1 MRKKLE
7 ITEKELARFTGYLRR
22 EEREASTIE
31 AYLRT
36 ARRFAAWL
44 DGRVVTKELAAAWK
58 AQLLEQGYRPVSVN
72 AMLAAVNKLFACMG
86 REDCKVRYLKL
97 QRQMFRK
104 SERELTRAEYQRL
117 LDAAQARGDIRLL
130 LLLETLCATGIRVS
144 ELQYITVEAAH
155 SGVAEI
161 ALKGKIRAILLPTE
175 LCRKL
180 LKYAKKCGVA
190 HGQIFLTKKGNGLSR
205 KFIWAEMKKLCE
217 AAKVARSKV
226 LPHNPCGV
234 CSPGRSTP
242 PAGTWCVWRMCWD
255 TAVSRRPAS
264 TCCPRQ
270 KKVSASWTGLA
281 CSAGGHN
288 YYFVQLVGNREMK
301 TPHSKGCE
309 AQMDITGKADSK
321 HNESALHNCVKWL
334 RLLDANY

>member
-1 MRKKLE
+1 MRKELE
-7 ITEKELARFTGYLRR
+7 IAERELARFAGYLRR
-22 EEREASTIE
+22 EEREDSTIE
-31 AYLRT
+31 SYMRT

-44 DGRVVTKELAAAWK
+44 DGCVVTKELAAAWK

-72 AMLAAVNKLFACMG
+72 AMLAAVNKLLVCMG

-161 ALKGKIRAILLPTE
+161 ALKGKIRTSLLPTK

-180 LKYAKKCGVA
+180 LKYAKKRNIC
-190 HGQIFLTKKGNGLSR
+190 HGQIFLTKKGTG
-205 KFIWAEMKKLCE
+205 C
-217 AAKVARSKV
+217 
-226 LPHNPCGV
+226 
-234 CSPGRSTP
+234 PGNSS
-242 PAGTWCVWRMCWD
+242 G
-255 TAVSRRPAS
+255 RR
-264 TCCPRQ
+264 
-270 KKVSASWTGLA
+270 
-281 CSAGGHN
+281 
-288 YYFVQLVGNREMK
+288 
-301 TPHSKGCE
+301 
-309 AQMDITGKADSK
+309 
-321 HNESALHNCVKWL
+321 
-334 RLLDANY
+334 

>member
-7 ITEKELARFTGYLRR
+7 ITEKEVAQFAGYLRR
-22 EEREASTIE
+22 EEREDSTIE
-31 AYLRT
+31 SYLRA
-36 ARRFAAWL
+36 ARRFDTCL
-44 DGRVVTKELAAAWK
+44 DGHAVTEELAAAWK

-72 AMLAAVNKLFACMG
+72 AMLAAVNKLFVCMG

-130 LLLETLCATGIRVS
+130 LLWEPLCATGIRVS
-144 ELQYITVEAAH
+144 ELQYITVEAARN
-155 SGVAEI
+155 GVAEI
-161 ALKGKIRAILLPTE
+161 ALKGKIRTILLPTK

-180 LKYAKKCGVA
+180 LKYAKKCGIV

-226 LPHNPCGV
+226 FPHNLRGLFARTFYAACRDMVRLADVLGH
-234 CSPGRSTP
+234 SSIETTRIYLLST
-242 PAGTWCVWRMCWD
+242 A
-255 TAVSRRPAS
+255 
-264 TCCPRQ
+264 
-270 KKVSASWTGLA
+270 K
-281 CSAGGHN
+281 
-288 YYFVQLVGNREMK
+288 
-301 TPHSKGCE
+301 
-309 AQMDITGKADSK
+309 
-321 HNESALHNCVKWL
+321 ESAHQLD
-334 RLLDANY
+334 RLGLLSWWA

>member
-7 ITEKELARFTGYLRR
+7 ITEKELARFAGYLRR
-22 EEREASTIE
+22 EEREDSTIE
-31 AYLRT
+31 SYMRT

-44 DGRVVTKELAAAWK
+44 DGRTVTKELTAAWK

-72 AMLAAVNKLFACMG
+72 AMLAAVNKLFVCMG
-86 REDCKVRYLKL
+86 WEDCKVRYLRL

-144 ELQYITVEAAH
+144 ELQYITVEAARN
-155 SGVAEI
+155 GVVEI
-161 ALKGKIRAILLPTE
+161 AMKGKIRTILLPTK

-180 LKYAKKCGVA
+180 LKYAKKARCRPRTD
-190 HGQIFLTKKGNGLSR
+190 IPDEKGKRAVPEIHLGGD
-205 KFIWAEMKKLCE
+205 EKLCK
-217 AAKVARSKV
+217 AAKVARGKV
-226 LPHNPCGV
+226 FPITCGG
-234 CSPGRSTP
+234 CSPGRFTP
-242 PAGTWCVWRMCWD
+242 PAGMWCGWRTCWV
-255 TAVSRRPAS
+255 TAASRRPAS

-270 KKVSASWTGLA
+270 KKVPASWTGSV

-288 YYFVQLVGNREMK
+288 YCFVSNWRKLWN
-301 TPHSKGCE
+301 SK
-309 AQMDITGKADSK
+309 AP
-321 HNESALHNCVKWL
+321 
-334 RLLDANY
+334 RP